1 MQMTTPKNDLNHQ
14 RDNKSH
20 QHTDAS
26 LEHLYQSR
34 KLKHVSPNA
43 VKHEVLNA
51 LAASEE
57 RSTPWWKINF
67 KPYMQISAVACSVAV
82 AFIVISIQV
91 VNNKP
96 SPLALESSN
105 LADFQSV
112 ELHVLAP
119 QRKQLANTQ
128 LSRSMASTERKIQY
142 QSAQSVYMER
152 QADLVIHQ
160 QGYATIVNNEEGL
173 SLLTCDKNLL
183 KLSQEVV
190 DLLMSGQEDK
200 TIDFSKGQM
209 LALKFDDNGHIIDIR
224 KELTKTE
231 C

>member
-1 MQMTTPKNDLNHQ
+1 MTKPNNSHNHD
-14 RDNKSH
+14 RDNNSRM
-20 QHTDAS
+20 HTDAS
-26 LEHLYQSR
+26 LESLYQNR
-34 KLKHVSPNA
+34 KLKHASPNII
-43 VKHEVLNA
+43 KQEVMNT
-51 LAASEE
+51 LATSEQVT
-57 RSTPWWKINF
+57 TPWWKINF

-91 VNNKP
+91 VNNKSSSP
-96 SPLALESSN
+96 SLASAN

-119 QRKQLANTQ
+119 QQKQLANTQ
-128 LSRSMASTERKIQY
+128 LSRTIASDERKIQY
-142 QSAQSVYMER
+142 QSAQSVFMER

-160 QGYATIVNNEEGL
+160 QAYATIVNSEEGL

-190 DLLMSGQEDK
+190 DLLMSGQENK
-200 TIDFSKGQM
+200 TIDFSNGQM
-209 LALKFDDNGHIIDIR
+209 VALLFDNNGHIIDIR
-224 KELTKTE
+224 KELTRKE

>member
-1 MQMTTPKNDLNHQ
+1 MTKPKNYLDHQGDDKLN
-14 RDNKSH
+14 

-26 LEHLYQSR
+26 LERLYQNR
-34 KLKHVSPNA
+34 KLKHVSPSA
-43 VKHEVLNA
+43 VKKEVLST
-51 LAASEE
+51 LAAGEE
-57 RSTPWWKINF
+57 RNATWWKINF

-82 AFIVISIQV
+82 AFIVVSIQV
-91 VNNKP
+91 FNNQP
-96 SPLALESSN
+96 TTLALNEPN

-119 QRKQLANTQ
+119 PPKQLANSQ
-128 LSRSMASTERKIQY
+128 LSRTMASTERKIQY

-160 QGYATIVNNEEGL
+160 QGYATIVNNDEGL
-173 SLLTCDKNLL
+173 SLLTCDMNLL

-190 DLLMSGQEDK
+190 DLLMSGQENS

-209 LALKFDDNGHIIDIR
+209 VALKFDDNGHIIDIR